1 MDSRVSEL
9 FLPGFWGKGY
19 TPSLVPSDTS
29 DSARRGEILNV
40 RQRRVG
46 TVFKRR
52 KVALFSFLDYSQH
65 LFVGDCKEKWVFW
78 AQTFETVGHS
88 SLIHQSTGSQMAV
101 SWSLLSYTELPSC
114 SKNSALK
121 SSAALASWH
130 SRADRARQCSGAPRA
145 AGAGGDVPVPSG
157 GPAVGVELRP
167 DSAGLS
173 PSAQQGMS
181 PVAAALQL
189 RGLALAGR
197 GWETSAPSPRG
208 CPAATAASL
217 RSPGLISALL
227 RADLCAPQGWCL
239 HLEPAFTMAQLPPCG
254 CTGLFISCCRQRHSN
269 RGVLR
274 EKGFCLFTLFLCIT
288 KISPAALNSPGI
300 TGERLE
306 WLCSQ

>member
-145 AGAGGDVPVPSG
+145 AGAVGDVRCASALWRPCGWCGAPSRQRWAVPVSPAGDVPCRRRSAAPRA
-157 GPAVGVELRP
+157 GPGR
-167 DSAGLS
+167 AGLGN
-173 PSAQQGMS
+173 Q
-181 PVAAALQL
+181 
-189 RGLALAGR
+189 
-197 GWETSAPSPRG
+197 
-208 CPAATAASL
+208 
-217 RSPGLISALL
+217 RSITPGLPCGHSSVSALL
-227 RADLCAPQGWCL
+227 RADLCAPQGWSL